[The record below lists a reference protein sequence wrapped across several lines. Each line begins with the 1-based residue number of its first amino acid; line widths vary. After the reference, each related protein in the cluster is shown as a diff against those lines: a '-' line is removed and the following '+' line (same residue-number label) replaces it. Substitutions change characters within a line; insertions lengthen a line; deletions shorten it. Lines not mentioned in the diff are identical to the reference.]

1 MRQCRL
7 DQMPFANHI
16 AVLWQARA
24 AAGDA
29 IRVEYEMLGEVQQRI
44 AIAKDR
50 LKKWYADEAKQ
61 LEIRRDLDSNR
72 EDTIRNT
79 IIRAYQKANPAP
91 VQRGG

>member
-24 AAGDA
+24 AAGDG

-44 AIAKDR
+44 AIENAVGVGAENQRVNRGIDACIER
-50 LKKWYADEAKQ
+50 IGLAAGGAGW
-61 LEIRRDLDSNR
+61 RRDN
-72 EDTIRNT
+72 I
-79 IIRAYQKANPAP
+79 P
-91 VQRGG
+91 